1 MTGFLNLL
9 KPPGMSSHD
18 MISAARR
25 ILGVKRIGHAGTL
38 DPAAAGVL
46 PVAVGQAARLLEYL
60 ELADKSYRAEA
71 LFGAMTDSGDD
82 TGAILARGEDGVPE
96 EEQILAA
103 LASLTGEIEQMPPAH
118 SAVKINGERAYD
130 LVRRGEQVELPS
142 RRVRIEAIRLVC
154 RREHSIV
161 IDVDCSKGTY
171 IRSLI
176 VTLGERLKVP
186 ATMGFLLR
194 TRVGDFRLGDAM
206 TLEELAA
213 RGGAGLLPPE
223 TMLSHMRRYDLRA
236 SRRKAFCNGL
246 STGVRDME
254 GEGDCCVF
262 SEGAFLGIGRY
273 SGKSGELTPVKV
285 IQQEAGA

>member
-25 ILGVKRIGHAGTL
+25 ALGVKRIGHAGTL

-60 ELADKSYRAEA
+60 ELADKSYRAEV
-71 LFGAMTDSGDD
+71 LFGVATDSGDD
-82 TGAILARGEDGVPE
+82 TGNILARGEDSVPE
-96 EEQILAA
+96 KATLRET
-103 LASLTGEIEQMPPAH
+103 LASLTGEQEQTPPAH
-118 SAVKINGERAYD
+118 SAVKINGRRAYD
-130 LVRRGEQVELPS
+130 LVRSGEKVNIPS
-142 RRVRIEAIRLVC
+142 RRVHIKDIRLVC
-154 RREHSIV
+154 KREHSIV

-176 VTLGERLKVP
+176 ITLGERLGLLT
-186 ATMGFLLR
+186 TMGFLLR
-194 TRVGDFRLGDAM
+194 TRVGDFSIEEAM

-213 RGGAGLLPPE
+213 RGEASLLPPE
-223 TMLSHMRRYDLRA
+223 TMLSHMNRYNIMA

-246 STGVRDME
+246 ATGVRDISEE
-254 GEGDCCVF
+254 GTYCVF
-262 SEGAFLGIGRY
+262 SDGAFLGIGRY